1 MSNQARGLRTEILSD
16 EAVAQYLEN
25 NPDFFE
31 RHSAVLEKL
40 RLPHARGSAA
50 VSLVERQVDVLRERH
65 KTLERRLH
73 ELVEVARTN
82 EELGEKVHRLARR
95 LIAAGGR
102 TGATGVI
109 ESALREDFSARNAVL
124 IMFGTPA
131 AGAATDGGAFVR
143 VMERTAPDL
152 KMFEPLLESG
162 KPRCGQIRDTQRDFL
177 FGTETVEIGSA
188 ALLPLGACGS
198 VGLLAIGSA
207 DAQHYHPGMN
217 TEILIRIGELIA
229 QALVTR

>member
-16 EAVAQYLEN
+16 ETVAEYLQN
-25 NPDFFE
+25 HPDFFE

-102 TGATGVI
+102 EAAVGVI

-124 IMFGTPA
+124 IIFGTPA
-131 AGAATDGGAFVR
+131 AGAATDVGTFLRVR
-143 VMERTAPDL
+143 ERTAPDI

-162 KPRCGQIRDTQRDFL
+162 KPRCGQIRDTQRDYL
-177 FGTETVEIGSA
+177 FGKETVEIGSA
-188 ALLPLGACGS
+188 ALLPLGLGGS
-198 VGLLAIGSA
+198 VGLLAIGSS

-217 TEILIRIGELIA
+217 TEILVRIGDLIA

>member
-16 EAVAQYLEN
+16 ETVAQYLQN

-40 RLPHARGSAA
+40 RLPHARGGAA

-102 TGATGVI
+102 EAAVGVI

-124 IMFGTPA
+124 IIFGTPA
-131 AGAATDGGAFVR
+131 AGAAADGGAFLR
-143 VMERTAPDL
+143 VMERTAPDI

-162 KPRCGQIRDTQRDFL
+162 KPRCGQIRDTQRDYL
-177 FGTETVEIGSA
+177 FGKETVEIGSA
-188 ALLPLGACGS
+188 ALLPLGLGGS
-198 VGLLAIGSA
+198 IGLLAIGSS

-217 TEILIRIGELIA
+217 TEILTRIGDLIA